1 MKFDKISIFFVSF
14 ILFISFSF
22 SQTRIKEVEVTVY
35 SASYSNGINQGLV
48 DAIGMVNG
56 RSIESES
63 LMKSSEL
70 SVSTNKD
77 NSYYSTEEYQNQI
90 KEIIH
95 NNKKTEKWNENMSG
109 VNEKQYEK
117 IQKLKGDVLRYKE
130 AKDQLQSQVNKM
142 TKDKQLFKDRIND
155 LKEEKKKNE
164 EIIENFKAI

>member
-1 MKFDKISIFFVSF
+1 MLKLK
-14 ILFISFSF
+14 
-22 SQTRIKEVEVTVY
+22 
-35 SASYSNGINQGLV
+35 
-48 DAIGMVNG
+48 
-56 RSIESES
+56 SE
-63 LMKSSEL
+63 
-70 SVSTNKD
+70 NID
-77 NSYYSTEEYQNQI
+77 YQNQI